1 MKAIAAPS
9 LKGRALR
16 WLSMREYTRAEL
28 GLRLAPLEEA
38 PGQVQAILD
47 ELEKKG
53 FLSDVRAAQSLVY
66 RRQAKLG
73 ATRIRQELRNKGVPA
88 ELVAERM
95 VELRATEQQRARA
108 VWEQKFGAPA
118 IDRNAQMRQMR
129 FLAARG
135 FSAEVVRAVV
145 PAASGLRGNEA
156 EPATGDWG

>member
-1 MKAIAAPS
+1 
-9 LKGRALR
+9 
-16 WLSMREYTRAEL
+16 MREYTRAEL
-28 GLRLAPLEEA
+28 GQRMASLEEA

-53 FLSDVRAAQSLVY
+53 FLSDARAAQSLVY

-73 ATRIRQELRNKGVPA
+73 ASRIRQELRNKGVPP

-95 VELRATEQQRARA
+95 VELRTTEQERARA
-108 VWEQKFGAPA
+108 IWEQKFGAPA

-135 FSAEVVRAVV
+135 FSGEVVRAVV
-145 PAASGLRGNEA
+145 PAARGVQVAEA
-156 EPATGDWG
+156 FPAVADWE

>member
-28 GLRLAPLEEA
+28 SLRLAPLEEA

-95 VELRATEQQRARA
+95 VELRATEQERARA

>member
-1 MKAIAAPS
+1 MKAAAAPT
-9 LKGRALR
+9 LKGKALR

-28 GLRLAPLEEA
+28 GQRMASLEEA

-53 FLSDVRAAQSLVY
+53 FLSDARAAQSLVY

-73 ATRIRQELRNKGVPA
+73 ASRIRQELRNKGVPP

-95 VELRATEQQRARA
+95 VELRTTEQERARA

-135 FSAEVVRAVV
+135 FSGEVVRAVV
-145 PAASGLRGNEA
+145 PAARGVQVA
-156 EPATGDWG
+156 